1 MSPGIWTR
9 CAGRTRATRLEC
21 RPWRVVEGQH
31 ILSTRKLVDSAAEHD
46 LLEELL
52 DDSKPPLPK
61 GREFAGLHSLLL
73 TPFRYPPLRHGSRF
87 GARHERGLWYGA
99 EALETAQAEYA
110 YYRRVFFA
118 GTTADLLPSTI
129 AVTAFRARVA
139 TGRAIDLTRPPFRA
153 YRERLASPISY
164 AESQRLGAEMRA
176 DGVEAV
182 RFHSA
187 RDPRDGVGIALFT
200 PAAFASKSPLRPAQ
214 NWQCTVTA
222 QEEVEYRRQG
232 IGAVE
237 RVVFPRAAFLV
248 DGKLPGPAV

>member
-9 CAGRTRATRLEC
+9 CAGRTRSTRIEC

-61 GREFAGLHSLLL
+61 GPEFAGLHPLLF

-129 AVTAFRARVA
+129 AVTAFRASVETAR
-139 TGRAIDLTRPPFRA
+139 GIDLTRPPFEA
-153 YRERLASPISY
+153 FRERLASKSSY
-164 AESQRLGAEMRA
+164 AESQQLGGEMRG
-176 DGVEAV
+176 DGIEVV

-187 RDPRDGVGIALFT
+187 RCPKDGVGVALFT
-200 PAAFASKSPLRPAQ
+200 PAAFASRSPLRPLQ

-222 QEEVEYRRQG
+222 QQEVEYRRQG

-248 DGKLPGPAV
+248 GGKLPQPAV